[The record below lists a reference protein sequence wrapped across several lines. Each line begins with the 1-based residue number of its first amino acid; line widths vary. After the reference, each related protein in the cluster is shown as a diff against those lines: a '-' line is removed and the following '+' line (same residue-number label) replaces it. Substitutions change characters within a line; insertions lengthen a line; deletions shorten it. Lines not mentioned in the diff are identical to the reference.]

1 MPLANATEY
10 EHLYRGMPD
19 DRSLYVCCKLAC
31 YDKINIIL
39 TRMFCKPFK
48 DLWLLYT
55 PPALTSKSYTFCP
68 HSVWMYL
75 RKNNDDFPTRQKL
88 IILRK

>member
-1 MPLANATEY
+1 VRTSRRMVGQHTDMTKPIDASRMYANATEY
-10 EHLYRGMPD
+10 EHQYRGMPD
-19 DRSLYVCCKLAC
+19 ECSLYVCCKLVC

-55 PPALTSKSYTFCP
+55 PPALA
-68 HSVWMYL
+68 
-75 RKNNDDFPTRQKL
+75 
-88 IILRK
+88 